1 MADVAKTSSL
11 KSVQPWPNLTL
22 GQVLGF
28 GQLSTSIYIF
38 IIHDIHMYVCM
49 YEMYECMSRPRL
61 YFFIIA
67 NECMWPR
74 VYPDHH
80 VSSMNDT

>member
-11 KSVQPWPNLTL
+11 KSVVQPWPNLTL

-38 IIHDIHMYVCM
+38 IHDIHMYVCM
-49 YEMYECMSRPRL
+49 Y
-61 YFFIIA
+61 
-67 NECMWPR
+67 
-74 VYPDHH
+74 V
-80 VSSMNDT
+80 